1 MSRTKVKTASFVD
14 NAVTT
19 AKIATDAVTSAKI
32 PANAIGSS
40 EIDLTANYTFT
51 GNVISPGQVIQVQ
64 AAFLGQG
71 SNYGTGTDPTV
82 GNHTSNVAT
91 DDTAGAGVDGDG
103 YWHDHVITST
113 SQTPVLSNW
122 SVDITPKSATSLIK
136 FEFNP
141 HVYCPASADSPGFR
155 IVRTISGGTPTAVYQ
170 PQTNTSGPYGLWYGA
185 GDRYM
190 QLYLS
195 GYDKPATTTTT
206 NYKVYFY
213 SYAGASM
220 HFFGHQSASQWAPKQ
235 HFTVMEIAQ

>member
-51 GNVISPGQVIQVQ
+51 GNVASPGQVIQVQ
-64 AAFLGQG
+64 ATFLGQG

-82 GNHTSNVAT
+82 GNHTSVTTEAT
-91 DDTAGAGVDGDG
+91 GPDVDGDG
-103 YWHDHVITST
+103 YWHDPVIIST
-113 SQTPVLSNW
+113 TQTPTASDW

-141 HVYCPASADSPGFR
+141 HVYCSASADAPGFK
-155 IVRTISGGTPTAVYQ
+155 IVRTISGGTATVVWQ
-170 PQTNTSGPYGLWYGA
+170 PQTNSSGAYGLWYGA
-185 GDRYM
+185 GSRYF
-190 QLYLS
+190 QPHIT
-195 GYDKPATTTTT
+195 GYDKLNTTTTT
-206 NYKVYFY
+206 NYKVYY
-213 SYAGASM
+213 YTYQGAST
-220 HFFGHQSASQWAPKQ
+220 HFFGHQSGVQWAPKQ